1 MTGLFELLVATDA
14 IKQMIIGRK
23 SIAAIRKSAM
33 TEGMHTLLQG
43 GVMKVLRGET
53 DFIEVLSV
61 CIR

>member
-1 MTGLFELLVATDA
+1 
-14 IKQMIIGRK
+14 MIITRK

-33 TEGMHTLLQG
+33 AEGMHTLLQG
-43 GVMKVLRGET
+43 GILKVLRGET